1 MKQSKPSHFLLG
13 ILFAALAVVGM
24 PLPAQADIV
33 GSEQLL
39 QSERSTV
46 NREQLQQWMA
56 RDDVRQQ
63 LQALGVDAQQAAE
76 RIDALTDQELQ
87 QLAQNM
93 DSDPAG
99 AGVIGVI
106 GVLFVVL
113 LVLEL
118 LGVTNV
124 FTAI

>member
-1 MKQSKPSHFLLG
+1 MKQSKSTQFLLG

-24 PLPAQADIV
+24 PLPAQAGIV

-46 NREQLQQWMA
+46 QREQLQQWMA

-63 LQALGVDAQQAAE
+63 LQSLGVDAEQAAE

-87 QLAQNM
+87 QLALNM
-93 DSDPAG
+93 DAQPAG
-99 AGVIGVI
+99 GDIIGVI
-106 GVLFVVL
+106 GIVFVVL
-113 LVLEL
+113 LILEL
-118 LGVTNV
+118 VGVTNI

>member
-1 MKQSKPSHFLLG
+1 MKQSKSSHFLLG

-24 PLPAQADIV
+24 PLPAQAGIV

-39 QSERSTV
+39 QSERNTV

-63 LQALGVDAQQAAE
+63 LQSLGVDAQQATE
-76 RIDALTDQELQ
+76 RINALTEQELQ

-93 DSDPAG
+93 DEQPAG
-99 AGVIGVI
+99 SGVIGVI
-106 GVLFVVL
+106 GIVFVVL
-113 LVLEL
+113 LILEL
-118 LGVTNV
+118 VGVTNI

>member
-13 ILFAALAVVGM
+13 ILFAALAMVGM
-24 PLPAQADIV
+24 PLPAQAGIV

-39 QSERSTV
+39 QSERTTV

-63 LQALGVDAQQAAE
+63 LQSLGVDAQQATE
-76 RIDALTDQELQ
+76 RINALTEQELQ

-93 DSDPAG
+93 EEQPAG
-99 AGVIGVI
+99 SGVIGVI
-106 GVLFVVL
+106 GVVFVVL
-113 LVLEL
+113 LILEL
-118 LGVTNV
+118 LGVTNI

>member
-1 MKQSKPSHFLLG
+1 MKQSKSTQFLLG

-24 PLPAQADIV
+24 PLPAQAGIV

-46 NREQLQQWMA
+46 QREQLQQWMA

-63 LQALGVDAQQAAE
+63 LQSLGVDAGQAAE

-87 QLAQNM
+87 QLALNM
-93 DSDPAG
+93 DAQPAG
-99 AGVIGVI
+99 GDIIGVI
-106 GVLFVVL
+106 GIVFVVL
-113 LVLEL
+113 LILEL
-118 LGVTNV
+118 VGVTNI